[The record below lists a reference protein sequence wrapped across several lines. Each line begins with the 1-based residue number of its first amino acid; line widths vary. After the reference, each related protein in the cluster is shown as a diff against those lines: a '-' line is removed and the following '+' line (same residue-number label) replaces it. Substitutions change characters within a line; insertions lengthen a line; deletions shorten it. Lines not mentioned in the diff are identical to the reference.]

1 MLIKTSI
8 SAEYQRNLTVLWCLR
23 ELGANGID
31 GEERNKQSGAGCF
44 EWSHSKRSGT
54 VEFINWGVKV
64 STAAL
69 LMGTSESRS
78 EEKCIGQFGEGLPL
92 ALKQLCYLG
101 HDVEIYNRDEKWTPK
116 LEAQKEFDGKRVL
129 TVSVRTVKDRG
140 GFIVRVKNIER
151 SLWLKLQALF
161 LKTHPS
167 YDSQETASGLYTEER
182 VLLQPEFK
190 GKVYNKGV
198 FLLERE
204 DLLFGYLLQA
214 KDDEIGRDRQLM
226 SDSTLVDRTGGV
238 LNEAVRHDT
247 DFQETLMEAL
257 FCGSDELELKDWYSS
272 LQYRTEFRGKCVTRF
287 YDWYGQNA
295 LPVADDSERKQ
306 AEMVGLDGIILP
318 RTLRSILSLDIEC
331 LADRLA
337 CHNTSVQQEIDPSE
351 VQISG
356 DSGIAACHLLAK
368 VKDLVSYA
376 TKEPFTLKV
385 VTFGGEELRSRL
397 DTEANEVQI
406 AKWVV
411 EGGFIPTLKAV
422 ATSLAPREGLT
433 PTDLLCVLLKNFS
446 EGF

>member
-31 GEERNKQSGAGCF
+31 GEERNKNTGAGCF
-44 EWSHSKRSGT
+44 EWSYSKRSGT
-54 VEFINWGVKV
+54 LEFVNWGVKV

-78 EEKCIGQFGEGLPL
+78 EENCIGQFGEGLPL

-101 HDVEIYNRDEKWTPK
+101 HDVEIFNRNEKWTPK
-116 LEAQKEFDGKRVL
+116 LEAQKEFDGQRVL
-129 TVSVRTVKDRG
+129 TVKVRTVKDRG
-140 GFIVRVKNIER
+140 GFIVRVKNI
-151 SLWLKLQALF
+151 SGSVWPKLQTLF

-167 YDSQETASGLYTEER
+167 YDPEETASGLYTEEK

-214 KDDEIGRDRQLM
+214 ADHEIGRDRQLM
-226 SDSTLVDRTGGV
+226 SDSTLSDRTGEV
-238 LNEAVRHDT
+238 LNKAVKHDT
-247 DFQETLMEAL
+247 AFQDILMEAL
-257 FCGSDELELKDWYSS
+257 FCGGDELELKAWYSS
-272 LQYRTEFRGKCVTRF
+272 LQYRTEFRAKCVERF

-295 LPVADDSERKQ
+295 IPVADDAERKQ
-306 AEMVGLDGIILP
+306 AEIVGLEGIILP
-318 RTLRSILSLDIEC
+318 RTLRSILSLDIES
-331 LADRLA
+331 LDDRLA
-337 CHNTSVQQEIDPSE
+337 CHNTSVQHEIDPSE

-368 VKDLVSYA
+368 VKDLLSYA

-397 DTEANEVQI
+397 DTKSNEVQI

-422 ATSLAPREGLT
+422 TTSLATREGLT
-433 PTDLLCVLLKNFS
+433 PTELLCVLLENFS